1 MCCPWRA
8 SSAQDKFCTAVL
20 KGTPASLHL
29 WVMSHALKSC
39 KQIVNSHTRENLQQA
54 FKIKWKKQ
62 QCCQIP
68 ISSYLLQAAWLLL
81 KRVYPREA
89 ALLAHF
95 RTRVDSDD
103 LPIYTEQNNLLGIAL
118 LIFKDHWV
126 QPPNHFRANQKWT
139 HFNKDIFQMPLE
151 HWQAQDINHLVRKP
165 VPVSDNHHSKDT
177 FPNVPSKPPLVLLCA
192 ISLCPITSYQGEEL
206 SASSSA
212 SPAQEVEERCCTK
225 I

>member
-81 KRVYPREA
+81 KRVSPREA

-103 LPIYTEQNNLLGIAL
+103 LPVYTEQNNLLGIAYWSSKIIESNRPTTSGL
-118 LIFKDHWV
+118 TKNERILIRTFFKC
-126 QPPNHFRANQKWT
+126 
-139 HFNKDIFQMPLE
+139 
-151 HWQAQDINHLVRKP
+151 HLNTDR
-165 VPVSDNHHSKDT
+165 HR
-177 FPNVPSKPPLVLLCA
+177 
-192 ISLCPITSYQGEEL
+192 TSTT
-206 SASSSA
+206 S
-212 SPAQEVEERCCTK
+212 
-225 I
+225 